1 MSGAVLLILMFYILG
16 LFYGMCGSTPSEV
29 RKQVL
34 KIFYGNLKKYLQ
46 VYTGDCCDRSTGANM
61 LASAAYLT
69 FLLAAPLLLLTT
81 AHFIIGESCAELI
94 RYCGNESLYTRC
106 TMCSFILDGLLK

>member
-1 MSGAVLLILMFYILG
+1 M
-16 LFYGMCGSTPSEV
+16 
-29 RKQVL
+29 
-34 KIFYGNLKKYLQ
+34 Q

-81 AHFIIGESCAELI
+81 AHFIIGESW
-94 RYCGNESLYTRC
+94 G
-106 TMCSFILDGLLK
+106 G

>member
-1 MSGAVLLILMFYILG
+1 M
-16 LFYGMCGSTPSEV
+16 
-29 RKQVL
+29 
-34 KIFYGNLKKYLQ
+34 
-46 VYTGDCCDRSTGANM
+46 YTGDCCDRSTGANM

-94 RYCGNESLYTRC
+94 RYCGYVCIVYTVHNVLIYPLWIIE
-106 TMCSFILDGLLK
+106 MIQW

>member
-34 KIFYGNLKKYLQ
+34 KIFDGNFQKYLQ

-81 AHFIIGESCAELI
+81 AHFIIGESWGWIKL
-94 RYCGNESLYTRC
+94 RRVDK
-106 TMCSFILDGLLK
+106 ILWQ

>member
-29 RKQVL
+29 RKQDL
-34 KIFYGNLKKYLQ
+34 KIFDGNLQKYLQ

-81 AHFIIGESCAELI
+81 AHFIIGESWGGYSCI
-94 RYCGNESLYTRC
+94 KFMRLYTRC
-106 TMCSFILDGLLK
+106 TICSFILDGLLK